1 MVDSEKKQQPKL
13 LIITGPQGSG
23 NHLFAKIFSM
33 HPSVEGWPMLRDE
46 WQGHHEEPFAD
57 YWQEPKTL
65 KDKIWGRQYYVTS
78 ISCPYF
84 KDKQP
89 QIPKYREFINEAK
102 KYCEVIICIIGRDRN
117 ILEHQQNRV
126 RDGHTTPTAIE
137 HFEQLYNICDDTH
150 FVSHELFF
158 LYGAN
163 YLKILS
169 RDINFPI
176 AYNHATLI
184 EDFLKKSETNHKY
197 IKATDKGKFDEEV
210 KTACDES

>member
-1 MVDSEKKQQPKL
+1 M
-13 LIITGPQGSG
+13 
-23 NHLFAKIFSM
+23 
-33 HPSVEGWPMLRDE
+33 
-46 WQGHHEEPFAD
+46 
-57 YWQEPKTL
+57 
-65 KDKIWGRQYYVTS
+65 
-78 ISCPYF
+78 
-84 KDKQP
+84 
-89 QIPKYREFINEAK
+89 
-102 KYCEVIICIIGRDRN
+102 IICIIGRDRN

-169 RDINFPI
+169 RDLNFPI

-197 IKATDKGKFDEEV
+197 VKATDKGRFDEEV
-210 KTACDES
+210 KKACEES